1 MSLAS
6 LTHGEGKPLVLVHG
20 WGMHAGVWM
29 PLLPRLEKRWRVTM
43 IELPGHGESDFL
55 QGDVHD
61 WGRALLKSA
70 PESATW
76 LGWSLGA
83 MVSLAA
89 AATAPER
96 FEALV
101 LAGGTPRFVREP
113 GWECGMQKTLLDSF
127 ANELFSSPERTM
139 LRFLGLQVRGAEN
152 ERETLKQL
160 RSGVRQRP
168 QAGRE
173 ALRCGLDLLLQT
185 ELRPHLSGLRVPSL
199 WLFGEKDTLVSAKT
213 ADHVRRLQPLA
224 RTHVIRSAGHAPF
237 LSHPEACLKALE
249 EAA

>member
-61 WGRALLKSA
+61 WARALLESA

-113 GWECGMQKTLLDSF
+113 GWECGMQKALLDSF

-173 ALRCGLDLLLQT
+173 ALQCGLDLLLQT

>member
-55 QGDVHD
+55 QGDVHE
-61 WGRALLKSA
+61 WARALLESA

-113 GWECGMQKTLLDSF
+113 GWECGMQKALLDSF

-213 ADHVRRLQPLA
+213 ADHVGRLQPLA

>member
-55 QGDVHD
+55 EGDVHE
-61 WGRALLKSA
+61 WARALLKSA

-113 GWECGMQKTLLDSF
+113 GWECGMQKALLDSF

>member
-55 QGDVHD
+55 QGDVHE
-61 WGRALLKSA
+61 WARALLESA

-89 AATAPER
+89 AVTAPER
-96 FEALV
+96 FDALV

-113 GWECGMQKTLLDSF
+113 GWECGMQKALLDSF
-127 ANELFSSPERTM
+127 ANELLSSPERTM

>member
-1 MSLAS
+1 MSLAT

-43 IELPGHGESDFL
+43 IELPGHGESDFI
-55 QGDVHD
+55 QGDVHH
-61 WGRALLKSA
+61 WARALLESA
-70 PESATW
+70 PETATW

-89 AATAPER
+89 AAEAPER
-96 FEALV
+96 FGALV

-113 GWECGMQKTLLDSF
+113 GWECGMQKALLNSF
-127 ANELFSSPERTM
+127 ADELFSSPERTM

-152 ERETLKQL
+152 ERETLKEL

-168 QAGRE
+168 QARRE
-173 ALRCGLDLLLQT
+173 ALRSGLDLLLQT

-213 ADHVRRLQPLA
+213 ADHLRRLQPLA
-224 RTHVIRSAGHAPF
+224 RTRVIRGAGHAPF
-237 LSHPEACLKALE
+237 LSHPEACLEVLE
-249 EAA
+249 EEA

>member
-1 MSLAS
+1 
-6 LTHGEGKPLVLVHG
+6 
-20 WGMHAGVWM
+20 
-29 PLLPRLEKRWRVTM
+29 LPRLEKRWRVTM

-55 QGDVHD
+55 QGDVHE
-61 WGRALLKSA
+61 WARALLESA

-89 AATAPER
+89 AVTAPER
-96 FEALV
+96 FDALV

-113 GWECGMQKTLLDSF
+113 GWECGMQKALLDSF
-127 ANELFSSPERTM
+127 ANELLSSPERTM

>member
-55 QGDVHD
+55 EGDVHE
-61 WGRALLKSA
+61 WARALLESA

-113 GWECGMQKTLLDSF
+113 GWECGMQKALLDSF

>member
-43 IELPGHGESDFL
+43 IELPGHGESDVL
-55 QGDVHD
+55 EGDVHE
-61 WGRALLKSA
+61 WARALLESA

-89 AATAPER
+89 AASAPER

-113 GWECGMQKTLLDSF
+113 GWECGMQKALLDSF

>member
-61 WGRALLKSA
+61 WGRALLESA

-113 GWECGMQKTLLDSF
+113 GWECGMQKALLDSF

-139 LRFLGLQVRGAEN
+139 LRFLGLQVRGAEI

>member
-1 MSLAS
+1 MSLAT

-43 IELPGHGESDFL
+43 IELPGHGESDFI

-61 WGRALLKSA
+61 WARALLESA
-70 PESATW
+70 PETATW

-89 AATAPER
+89 AAEAPER

-113 GWECGMQKTLLDSF
+113 GWECGMQKALLNSF
-127 ANELFSSPERTM
+127 ADELFSSPERTM

-152 ERETLKQL
+152 ERETLKEL

-168 QAGRE
+168 QARRE
-173 ALRCGLDLLLQT
+173 ALRSGLDLLLQT
-185 ELRPHLSGLRVPSL
+185 ELRPHLSGLRVPTL

-213 ADHVRRLQPLA
+213 ADHLGQLQPHA
-224 RTHVIRSAGHAPF
+224 RTRVIRSAGHAPF
-237 LSHPEACLKALE
+237 LSHPEACLEVLE
-249 EAA
+249 EEA

>member
-55 QGDVHD
+55 RGDVHD
-61 WGRALLKSA
+61 WARALLESA
-70 PESATW
+70 PENATW

-101 LAGGTPRFVREP
+101 LVGGTPRFVREP
-113 GWECGMQKTLLDSF
+113 GWECGMQKALLNSF
-127 ANELFSSPERTM
+127 ANELLSSPERTM

-213 ADHVRRLQPLA
+213 AGHVRRLQPLA

-237 LSHPEACLKALE
+237 LSHPEECLKALG